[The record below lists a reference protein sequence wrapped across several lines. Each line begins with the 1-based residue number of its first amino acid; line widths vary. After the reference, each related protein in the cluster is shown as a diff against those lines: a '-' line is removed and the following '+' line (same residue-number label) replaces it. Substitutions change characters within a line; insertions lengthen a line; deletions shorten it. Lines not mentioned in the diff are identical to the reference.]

1 MKILFVHQNF
11 PGQFKNL
18 CLHLGRSPE
27 HDVRFLSKA
36 NGNRLR
42 GINLIHYDLHRKPRN
57 DTHWYLRM
65 SENSVLYGQA
75 VAGKAMA
82 LKNSGWRPDII
93 FGHAGWGE
101 MLFVKDVWP
110 DVPVI
115 NYCEFF
121 YRAFGADMHFDPN
134 DKPDINRIARLRTN
148 NALHLISLDAADRGI
163 CPTHWQRQQYP
174 VEYRDKID
182 VVFDGIDTD
191 LCRPNPEASFAL
203 PNGRTVH
210 KRDEVITYVARGL
223 EPYRGFIIFMRA
235 LPEILRRR
243 PNAQVLIVGGDEVS
257 YGSPPGNGKSW
268 REVMLE
274 EVTIDPERV
283 HFLGKLPYD
292 RFLDLLRVSSVHV
305 YLTYPWILSWSFM
318 EAMACE
324 CLIVGSNTAPVQ
336 EVLED
341 GVNGLMV
348 DFWSTTDV
356 ADKIDAV
363 LDHPDRM
370 EALRKRARQTVLE
383 RYDLKDCLPKT
394 LRIMEDLAQRW
405 ARARPAEAPASEA
418 KAVAKT
424 AVQAG

>member
-18 CLHLGRSPE
+18 CLYLGRSDA
-27 HDVRFLSKA
+27 HDIRFLSRP

-42 GINLIHYDLHRKPRN
+42 GINLIHYDLHRKPN
-57 DTHWYLRM
+57 PNTHWYLRM
-65 SENSVLYGQA
+65 TENAVLHGQA
-75 VAGKAMA
+75 VASKAMA
-82 LKNSGWRPDII
+82 LRNSGWRPDII

-101 MLFVKDVWP
+101 MLFLKDVWP

-134 DKPDINRIARLRTN
+134 DKPDINRITRLRTN
-148 NALHLISLDAADRGI
+148 NALHLLSLDAADRGI
-163 CPTHWQRQQYP
+163 CPTYWQRQQYP
-174 VEYRDKID
+174 VEYHDKID
-182 VVFDGIDTD
+182 VVFDGVDTTQ
-191 LCRPNPEASFAL
+191 CQPNPNATFAL
-203 PNGRTVH
+203 PDGRVLQ
-210 KRDEVITYVARGL
+210 KSDEVITYVARGL
-223 EPYRGFIIFMRA
+223 EPYRGFITFMRA
-235 LPEILRRR
+235 LPEICRRR
-243 PNAQVLIVGGDEVS
+243 PNADVLIVGGDEVS
-257 YGSPPGNGKSW
+257 YGSPPPGGKSW

-274 EVTIDPERV
+274 EVKIDSKRV

-292 RFLDLLRVSSVHV
+292 RFLDLLKISSVHV
-305 YLTYPWILSWSFM
+305 YLTYPWVLSWSFM

-324 CLIVGSNTAPVQ
+324 CLIVGSDTPPVR

-363 LDHPDRM
+363 LDHPTRM
-370 EALRKRARQTVLE
+370 QELRRRARQTVLE
-383 RYDLKDCLPKT
+383 RYDLKDCLPRT
-394 LRIMEDLAQRW
+394 LQIMEDMAGRW
-405 ARARPAEAPASEA
+405 ARAAGTRLLVPAE
-418 KAVAKT
+418 KAL
-424 AVQAG
+424 AG